1 MKLARWGDAGQEK
14 PGVIDRNGT
23 MRDLSGE
30 IADINAQVLAGRS
43 LDKLASLDFQS
54 LPVVPQGQRLGPCIG
69 GVSHFIAIGLNFK
82 DHARETGQ
90 PEPKEPIVFSKA
102 PSCISGPNDDIPIP
116 PDSDRLDW
124 ELELAVIIGEEAYCI
139 TENEARSVIA
149 GYCICHDVSE
159 RTFQIDRGGQW
170 IKGKSAPG
178 FGPLGPWLVTRDE
191 VADVQNLGMSLAVNG
206 RTMQSGTTAD
216 MIFGVDFLV
225 SYLSRFMKL
234 RPGDVITTGT
244 PAGVGLGMKPQRFL
258 TAGDIVSLAIDGLGT
273 QRQTVVPS

>member
-1 MKLARWGDAGQEK
+1 MKLVRWGDAGQEK
-14 PGVIDRNGT
+14 PGTIDGSGT
-23 MRDLSGE
+23 IRDLSGV
-30 IADINAQVLAGRS
+30 IGDIDGRALTRPS
-43 LDKLASLDFQS
+43 LGKLAALDVES
-54 LPVVPQGQRLGPCIG
+54 LPLVPGHPRIGPCVG
-69 GVSHFIAIGLNFK
+69 SVSHFIAIGLNYK

-116 PDSDRLDW
+116 PGSDRLDW
-124 ELELAVIIGEEAYCI
+124 ELEIAIVIGEEAYCVS
-139 TENEARSVIA
+139 EKDAQSVIA

-191 VADVQNLGMSLAVNG
+191 IADVQNLAMSLAVNG
-206 RTMQSGTTAD
+206 ETMQSGTTAD

-234 RPGDVITTGT
+234 QPGDVITTGT
-244 PAGVGLGMKPQRFL
+244 PAGVGLGMKPPRFL
-258 TAGDIVSLAIDGLGT
+258 AAGDVVSLAVDGLGT
-273 QRQTVVPS
+273 QRQTVVSN